1 MAPSLDL
8 LLEAIVVTS
17 KVLPAVGAVL
27 LLLPPLKAPLPPPP
41 TIMLPALTKLSHFD
55 DSISFSDGISSI
67 SVVIADDHW
76 LGAAVD
82 DVVRA
87 TT

>member
-8 LLEAIVVTS
+8 LLEAVVVTS
-17 KVLPAVGAVL
+17 KVLPAVG
-27 LLLPPLKAPLPPPP
+27 PPLKAPLPPPP